1 LELPAADAG
10 DLIYIPLGIVPKGPG
25 LIHFSIEIACQ
36 LLGNKDIFAH
46 DSGTMSG
53 SANRAPN

>member
-10 DLIYIPLGIVPKGPG
+10 DLIYIPLGIVPKGPD

-36 LLGNKDIFAH
+36 LLGNKDIFAR
-46 DSGTMSG
+46 DSGTMSV
-53 SANRAPN
+53 SANRALN